1 MKQIAIDKLKKVL
14 NKDHII
20 FMDKCRRA
28 AELLMIHAK
37 NKGFTEIVL
46 QEEGGW
52 HTYEKSARKLDL
64 NVLKAKMNKGIVIQ
78 EEFPRKE
85 NAIIL
90 INTNPGYAYVE
101 PFDIYDELKN
111 KNNFIINDVVGSI
124 GDENSQRGDV
134 LIGSFGKD
142 KPLSIS
148 SGGAFIALND
158 VEELNQLEKLKKE
171 HFPDITDINLNL
183 NFEELIHA
191 IDNLQTKK
199 SKWIAYSN
207 KIKTDLKNKGF
218 IVLNN
223 NDSIN
228 IFVKLGNQRENLIK
242 YCQDNNLQYQICP
255 LYIRSMDDAVSIEI
269 KKLNL
274 EG

>member
-1 MKQIAIDKLKKVL
+1 MEQIAIDKLKKL
-14 NKDHII
+14 LCRDHII

-28 AELLMIHAK
+28 AELLMIRAK
-37 NKGFTEIVL
+37 NKGFTDLVL

-52 HTYEKSARKLDL
+52 YTYEKSARKLDL
-64 NVLKAKMNKGIVIQ
+64 NVLKAKMNKGVVIK
-78 EEFPRKE
+78 EEFPKKE

-101 PFDIYDELKN
+101 PFDIYEELKN
-111 KNNFIINDVVGSI
+111 KNNFIINDIVGSI
-124 GDENSQRGDV
+124 GDENSLKGDF

-158 VEELNQLEKLKKE
+158 VEELNVLEKLKKE
-171 HFPDITDINLNL
+171 HFSDIDLKL
-183 NFEELIHA
+183 DFEELSRA

-199 SKWIAYSN
+199 TDWITYSN
-207 KIKTDLKNKGF
+207 KLKNDLKSKGF
-218 IVLNN
+218 TILNN

-228 IFVKLGNQRENLIK
+228 IFVKASNQRENLIK

-255 LYIRSMDDAVSIEI
+255 LYIRSMDDAISIEI